1 MSSFYV
7 FDATR
12 NFYENGKGDQVSL
25 LSYIDCLQKGC
36 NNNVDITDL
45 ADNKDDLK
53 VLLERLDF
61 PVFVFDSNFDF
72 VGSFNEPDC
81 LPSSINRDFEVDGE
95 VSKQIDFFV
104 RCVDGFKVFKGVVH
118 FSDDVTT
125 CGTTY
130 AIKLELFDFDCEL
143 SFDMDIAEEA
153 VLLSINEGQESCCFF
168 DEFSYKLY
176 DINY

>member
-12 NFYENGKGDQVSL
+12 NFYENGKGEQVSL

-61 PVFVFDSNFDF
+61 PVFIFDSNFEF
-72 VGSFNEPDC
+72 VGSFNEPNR
-81 LPSSINRDFEVDGE
+81 LPSSIYRDFEVDGDGAIAIKE
-95 VSKQIDFFV
+95 
-104 RCVDGFKVFKGVVH
+104 VDG
-118 FSDDVTT
+118 
-125 CGTTY
+125 GT
-130 AIKLELFDFDCEL
+130 F
-143 SFDMDIAEEA
+143 
-153 VLLSINEGQESCCFF
+153 
-168 DEFSYKLY
+168 
-176 DINY
+176 